1 MKKKV
6 LKRVILGV
14 FIFLV
19 IAVISGILIFKFCF
33 GGDRLIENVKN
44 FDRESAR
51 EILAIMQEAEKE
63 AESSEDGESEASG
76 DDEQAGE
83 DESGEQ
89 NQEQSDSKATSK
101 PQKSNDKKPSGEQGK
116 STKKAEGATAEA
128 RIRSVASADEIADGM
143 AILAKVDMG
152 KVNSLRSSGK
162 TKELKKYITSV
173 LSGAEIRRA
182 LQLYSKYAH
191 LL

>member
-1 MKKKV
+1 METKKI
-6 LKRVILGV
+6 LKRVVLGV
-14 FIFLV
+14 LILLV

-33 GGDRLIENVKN
+33 GGDQLIENVKN
-44 FDRESAR
+44 FDKESAK
-51 EILAIMQEAEKE
+51 EIFSIMEEAEKE
-63 AESSEDGESEASG
+63 TEDTE
-76 DDEQAGE
+76 GE
-83 DESGEQ
+83 DDKASNNEGQVSKEESKEQ
-89 NQEQSDSKATSK
+89 PKTSSK
-101 PQKSNDKKPSGEQGK
+101 PQKSNDKKPSGDQG
-116 STKKAEGATAEA
+116 STKKPEGATAEA

>member
-1 MKKKV
+1 METKKI
-6 LKRVILGV
+6 LKRVVFGV
-14 FIFLV
+14 LIFLV

-33 GGDRLIENVKN
+33 GGDQLIENVKN
-44 FDRESAR
+44 FDGESAK
-51 EILAIMQEAEKE
+51 EIFSILEEAEKE
-63 AESSEDGESEASG
+63 TEDTE
-76 DDEQAGE
+76 GE
-83 DESGEQ
+83 DDKASNNEGQVSKEESKEQ
-89 NQEQSDSKATSK
+89 PKTSSK
-101 PQKSNDKKPSGEQGK
+101 PQKSNDKKPSGDQGK
-116 STKKAEGATAEA
+116 STKKPEGATAEA